1 MNKHALTTTHINV
14 LLPSTHL
21 TKYKHYIYAKV
32 LAYKQ
37 FIFHFTNL
45 RAGNMSIESI
55 LKARHS
61 VRAFLD
67 KPVPTQTLNS
77 IFESAQLSPSNCNVQ
92 PWQTCIVSGQTKD
105 NLKAKFIE
113 ALMSGAAPNPDFNW
127 AAQYSG
133 IHRER
138 QFGSAN
144 ALYSSVG
151 ITREDKNARQMAM
164 VRNWQF
170 FDAPHAIFFTMDK
183 YLDIMGA
190 VDLGI
195 YAQTLSLIMAE
206 HGISNCMQ
214 GALGQFPDPVRET
227 LNLPDDRGILFGMSF
242 GYADEN
248 AAVNNTR
255 TDREALDNAVT
266 FFN

>member
-1 MNKHALTTTHINV
+1 M
-14 LLPSTHL
+14 P
-21 TKYKHYIYAKV
+21 
-32 LAYKQ
+32 
-37 FIFHFTNL
+37 
-45 RAGNMSIESI
+45 IESI

-67 KPVPTQTLNS
+67 KPVATETLQR
-77 IFESAQLSPSNCNVQ
+77 IFENAQLSPSNCNVQ
-92 PWQTCIVSGQTKD
+92 PWQACVVSGQTKTD
-105 NLKAKFIE
+105 LTTKFIE
-113 ALMSGAAPNPDFNW
+113 ILMSGAAPNPDFNW
-127 AAQYSG
+127 AAQYTG

-144 ALYSSVG
+144 ALYSAVG
-151 ITREDKNARQMAM
+151 IAREDKKARQMAM

-170 FDAPHAIFFTMDK
+170 FDAPHAVFFTMDK

-214 GALGQFPDPVRET
+214 GALGQFPDPVREL
-227 LNLPDDRGILFGMSF
+227 LNLPEDRGILFGMSF
-242 GYADEN
+242 GYADES
-248 AAVNNTR
+248 APVNNTR
-255 TDREALDNAVT
+255 TEREALNKAVI
-266 FFN
+266 FY

>member
-1 MNKHALTTTHINV
+1 M
-14 LLPSTHL
+14 P
-21 TKYKHYIYAKV
+21 
-32 LAYKQ
+32 
-37 FIFHFTNL
+37 
-45 RAGNMSIESI
+45 IESI
-55 LKARHS
+55 LKERHS
-61 VRAFLD
+61 VRAFID
-67 KPVPTQTLNS
+67 KPVPTETLKR
-77 IFESAQLSPSNCNVQ
+77 IFENAQLSPSNCNVQ
-92 PWQTCIVSGQTKD
+92 PWQTCVVSGQTKD
-105 NLKAKFIE
+105 DLKQKFIE
-113 ALMSGAAPNPDFNW
+113 KLMSGAKPNPDFNW

-151 ITREDKNARQMAM
+151 IAREDKNARQMAM

-170 FDAPHAIFFTMDK
+170 FDAPHVVFFTMEK

-195 YAQTLSLIMAE
+195 YAQILSLIMAE

-214 GALGQFPDPVRET
+214 GALGQFPDPVRQI
-227 LNLPDDRGILFGMSF
+227 LNLSDERGILFGMSF
-242 GYADEN
+242 GYADES
-248 AAVNNTR
+248 AAVNKTR

>member
-1 MNKHALTTTHINV
+1 MPID
-14 LLPSTHL
+14 
-21 TKYKHYIYAKV
+21 
-32 LAYKQ
+32 
-37 FIFHFTNL
+37 
-45 RAGNMSIESI
+45 SI
-55 LKARHS
+55 LKERHS

-67 KPVPTQTLNS
+67 KAIATETLTR
-77 IFESAQLSPSNCNVQ
+77 IFDSAQLSPSNCNVQ

-105 NLKAKFIE
+105 KLKAAFIE
-113 ALMSGAAPNPDFNW
+113 TLMSGVAPNPDFNW

-133 IHRER
+133 QHRER

-144 ALYSSVG
+144 ALYSAVG
-151 ITREDKNARQMAM
+151 IAREDKKARQMAM
-164 VRNWQF
+164 IRNWQF
-170 FDAPHAIFFTMDK
+170 FDAPHAVFFTMDK

-214 GALGQFPDPVRET
+214 GALGQFPDPVRKI
-227 LNLPDDRGILFGMSF
+227 LKLPNERGILFGMSF
-242 GYADEN
+242 GYADES
-248 AAVNNTR
+248 AAINKTR
-255 TDREALDNAVT
+255 TARETLDNAVA